1 MITECNL
8 ELSKNL
14 QLTFIEDNNVQD
26 GKLLAVVC
34 YFDFFDS
41 EGTAHI
47 STAKLD
53 SEYPSYGMT
62 EIESDL
68 SDSFNSLLED
78 YWFKI
83 SAKVKEFVQEWQLQ
97 ESDK

>member
-1 MITECNL
+1 MTEVNL

-14 QLTFIEDNNVQD
+14 KFTSIYEEYIEGN
-26 GKLLAVVC
+26 KLLSVEC
-34 YFDFFDS
+34 YFMFFDT
-41 EGTAHI
+41 EGVANI
-47 STAKLD
+47 SINNLD

-83 SAKVKEFVQEWQLQ
+83 SERVKQFVKEW
-97 ESDK
+97 ESKQ